1 MSFCRKLNKNFKG
14 FLRDMKKLILFCLML
29 FMFCTVGVSAQT
41 LHTTLADLSDDVV
54 IAEVGSYGITALEL
68 KVYMAGYQSIKEW
81 NSKNILSVLNSM
93 VLDLL
98 FTNACVEEKIS
109 VKQSEVLYYTE
120 YYFNKIGVDLN
131 NEQMVQAYFDTTDPY
146 ADMEDFLNKSTFFL
160 LKMKYFAKKGLLP
173 TTKVSHVFF
182 STKKKTMSEKKMIQN
197 RVSQAFYDI
206 EMGDVTFTD
215 MFKLYSEDENTKNTL
230 GDIGE
235 CSLKS
240 KNAYIPKKKVKDV
253 LGAGLFVPVV
263 VENSD
268 GYSIVLNT
276 TSQFPTGEELDSLI
290 QDLFK
295 KFPPKYYIS
304 F

>member
-1 MSFCRKLNKNFKG
+1 
-14 FLRDMKKLILFCLML
+14 MKKTILFWMILLMCNSVGL
-29 FMFCTVGVSAQT
+29 FAQT
-41 LHTTLADLSDDVV
+41 LHTTLEDLSDDAVV
-54 IAEVGSYGITALEL
+54 VEVGEYGVTALEL
-68 KVYMAGYQSIKEW
+68 KMYMAGYQSIKEW
-81 NSKNILSVLNSM
+81 NGENILSVLNSM

-98 FTNACVEEKIS
+98 FTNACLEEKIT

-120 YYFNKIGVDLN
+120 YYFDKIGIDLN
-131 NEQMVQAYFDTTDPY
+131 DENKVQAYFDTTDPY
-146 ADMEDFLNKSTFFL
+146 ANMEDFLNKSTFFL

-182 STKKKTMSEKKMIQN
+182 STKKKTASEKKMIQN
-197 RVSQAFYDI
+197 RVSQTFYDI

-215 MFKLYSEDENTKNTL
+215 MFKLYSEDENTKNSL
-230 GDIGE
+230 GDIGS
-235 CSLKS
+235 CSLKT
-240 KNAYIPKKKVKDV
+240 KNDYIPKKKVKDV
-253 LGAGLFVPVV
+253 LEAGLFVPVI
-263 VENSD
+263 VENSK

-276 TSQFPTGEELDSLI
+276 TSQFPSGNELDSLI

>member
-1 MSFCRKLNKNFKG
+1 
-14 FLRDMKKLILFCLML
+14 MKKTILFWMILLMCNSIGL
-29 FMFCTVGVSAQT
+29 FAQT
-41 LHTTLADLSDDVV
+41 LHTTMEDLSDDAVV
-54 IAEVGSYGITALEL
+54 VEVGEYGVTALEL
-68 KVYMAGYQSIKEW
+68 KMYMAGYQSIKEW
-81 NSKNILSVLNSM
+81 NGENILSVLNSM

-98 FTNACVEEKIS
+98 FTNACLEEKIT

-120 YYFNKIGVDLN
+120 YYFDKIGIDLN
-131 NEQMVQAYFDTTDPY
+131 DENKVQAYFDTTDPY
-146 ADMEDFLNKSTFFL
+146 ANMEDFLNKSTFFL

-182 STKKKTMSEKKMIQN
+182 STKKKTASEKKMIQN
-197 RVSQAFYDI
+197 RVSQTFYDI

-215 MFKLYSEDENTKNTL
+215 MFKLYSEDENTKNSL
-230 GDIGE
+230 GDIGS
-235 CSLKS
+235 CSLKT
-240 KNAYIPKKKVKDV
+240 KNEYIPKKKVKDV
-253 LGAGLFVPVV
+253 LEAGLFVPVI
-263 VENSD
+263 VENSK

-276 TSQFPTGEELDSLI
+276 TSQFPSGNELDSLI

>member
-1 MSFCRKLNKNFKG
+1 
-14 FLRDMKKLILFCLML
+14 MKKTILFWMILLMCNSIGL
-29 FMFCTVGVSAQT
+29 FAQT
-41 LHTTLADLSDDVV
+41 LHTTLEDLSDDAGVV
-54 IAEVGSYGITALEL
+54 EVGEYGVTALEL
-68 KVYMAGYQSIKEW
+68 KMYMAGYQSIKEW
-81 NSKNILSVLNSM
+81 NGENILSVLNSM

-98 FTNACVEEKIS
+98 FTNACLEEKIT

-120 YYFNKIGVDLN
+120 YYFDKIGIDLN
-131 NEQMVQAYFDTTDPY
+131 DENKVQAYFDTTDPY
-146 ADMEDFLNKSTFFL
+146 ANMEDFLNKSTFFL

-182 STKKKTMSEKKMIQN
+182 STKKKTASEKKMIQN
-197 RVSQAFYDI
+197 RVSQTFYDI

-215 MFKLYSEDENTKNTL
+215 MFKLYSEDENTKNSL
-230 GDIGE
+230 GDIGS
-235 CSLKS
+235 CSLKT
-240 KNAYIPKKKVKDV
+240 KNEYIPKKKVKDV
-253 LGAGLFVPVV
+253 LEAGLFVPVI
-263 VENSD
+263 VENSK

-276 TSQFPTGEELDSLI
+276 TSQFPSGNELDSLI

>member
-1 MSFCRKLNKNFKG
+1 MCNSIG
-14 FLRDMKKLILFCLML
+14 LF
-29 FMFCTVGVSAQT
+29 AQT
-41 LHTTLADLSDDVV
+41 LHTTMEDLSDDAVV
-54 IAEVGSYGITALEL
+54 VEVGEYGVTALEL
-68 KVYMAGYQSIKEW
+68 KMYMAGYQSIKEW
-81 NSKNILSVLNSM
+81 NGENILSVLNSM

-98 FTNACVEEKIS
+98 FTNACLEEKIT

-120 YYFNKIGVDLN
+120 YYFDKIGIDLN
-131 NEQMVQAYFDTTDPY
+131 DENKVQAYFDTTDPY
-146 ADMEDFLNKSTFFL
+146 ANMEDFLNKSTFFL

-182 STKKKTMSEKKMIQN
+182 STKKKTASEKKMIQN
-197 RVSQAFYDI
+197 RVSQTFYDI

-215 MFKLYSEDENTKNTL
+215 MFKLYSEDENTKNSL
-230 GDIGE
+230 GDIGS
-235 CSLKS
+235 CSLKT
-240 KNAYIPKKKVKDV
+240 KNEYIPKKKVKDV
-253 LGAGLFVPVV
+253 LEAGLFVPVI
-263 VENSD
+263 VENSK

-276 TSQFPTGEELDSLI
+276 TSQFPSGNELDSLI

>member
-1 MSFCRKLNKNFKG
+1 ME
-14 FLRDMKKLILFCLML
+14 
-29 FMFCTVGVSAQT
+29 
-41 LHTTLADLSDDVV
+41 DLSDDAVV
-54 IAEVGSYGITALEL
+54 VEVGEYGVTALEL
-68 KVYMAGYQSIKEW
+68 KMYMAGYQSIKEW
-81 NSKNILSVLNSM
+81 NGENILSVLNSM

-98 FTNACVEEKIS
+98 FTNACLEEKIT

-120 YYFNKIGVDLN
+120 YYFDKIGIDLN
-131 NEQMVQAYFDTTDPY
+131 DENKVQAYFDTTDPY
-146 ADMEDFLNKSTFFL
+146 ANMEDFLNKSTFFL

-182 STKKKTMSEKKMIQN
+182 STKKKTASEKKMIQN
-197 RVSQAFYDI
+197 RVSQTFYDI

-215 MFKLYSEDENTKNTL
+215 MFKLYSEDENTKNSL
-230 GDIGE
+230 GDIGS
-235 CSLKS
+235 CSLKT
-240 KNAYIPKKKVKDV
+240 KNEYIPKKKVKDV
-253 LGAGLFVPVV
+253 LEAGLFVPVI
-263 VENSD
+263 VENSK

-276 TSQFPTGEELDSLI
+276 TSQFPSGNELDSLI

>member
-1 MSFCRKLNKNFKG
+1 
-14 FLRDMKKLILFCLML
+14 MKKTILFWMILLMCNSIGL
-29 FMFCTVGVSAQT
+29 FAQT
-41 LHTTLADLSDDVV
+41 LHTTLEDLSDDAVV
-54 IAEVGSYGITALEL
+54 VEVGEYGVTALEL
-68 KVYMAGYQSIKEW
+68 KMYMAGYQSIKEW
-81 NSKNILSVLNSM
+81 NGENILSVLNSM

-98 FTNACVEEKIS
+98 FTNACLEEKIT

-120 YYFNKIGVDLN
+120 YYFDKIGIDLN
-131 NEQMVQAYFDTTDPY
+131 DENKVQAYFDTTDPY
-146 ADMEDFLNKSTFFL
+146 ANMEDFLNKSTFFL

-182 STKKKTMSEKKMIQN
+182 STKKKTASEKKMIQN
-197 RVSQAFYDI
+197 RVSQTFYDI

-215 MFKLYSEDENTKNTL
+215 MFKLYSEDENTKNSL
-230 GDIGE
+230 GDIGS
-235 CSLKS
+235 CSLKT
-240 KNAYIPKKKVKDV
+240 KNEYIPKKKVKDV
-253 LGAGLFVPVV
+253 LEAGLFVPVI
-263 VENSD
+263 VENSK

-276 TSQFPTGEELDSLI
+276 TSQFPSGSELDSLI

>member
-1 MSFCRKLNKNFKG
+1 MCNSIG
-14 FLRDMKKLILFCLML
+14 LF
-29 FMFCTVGVSAQT
+29 AQT
-41 LHTTLADLSDDVV
+41 LHTTLEDLSDDAVV
-54 IAEVGSYGITALEL
+54 VEVGEYGVTALEL
-68 KVYMAGYQSIKEW
+68 KMYMAGYQSIKEW
-81 NSKNILSVLNSM
+81 NGENILSVLNSM

-98 FTNACVEEKIS
+98 FTNACLEEKIT

-120 YYFNKIGVDLN
+120 YYFDKIGIDLN
-131 NEQMVQAYFDTTDPY
+131 DENKVQAYFDTTDPY
-146 ADMEDFLNKSTFFL
+146 ANMEDFLNKSTFFL

-182 STKKKTMSEKKMIQN
+182 STKKKTVSEKKMIQN
-197 RVSQAFYDI
+197 RVSQTFYDI

-215 MFKLYSEDENTKNTL
+215 MFKLYSEDENTKNSL
-230 GDIGE
+230 GDIGS
-235 CSLKS
+235 CSLKT
-240 KNAYIPKKKVKDV
+240 KNEYIPKKKVKDV
-253 LGAGLFVPVV
+253 LEAGLFVPVI
-263 VENSD
+263 VENSK

-276 TSQFPTGEELDSLI
+276 TSQFPSGNELDSLI

>member
-1 MSFCRKLNKNFKG
+1 
-14 FLRDMKKLILFCLML
+14 MKKTILFWMILLMCNSVGL
-29 FMFCTVGVSAQT
+29 FAQT
-41 LHTTLADLSDDVV
+41 LHTTLEDLSDDAVV
-54 IAEVGSYGITALEL
+54 VEVGEYGVTALEL
-68 KVYMAGYQSIKEW
+68 KMYMAGYQSIKEW
-81 NSKNILSVLNSM
+81 KGENILSVLNSM

-98 FTNACVEEKIS
+98 FTNACLEEKIT

-120 YYFNKIGVDLN
+120 YYFDKIGIDLN
-131 NEQMVQAYFDTTDPY
+131 DENKVQAYFDTTDPY
-146 ADMEDFLNKSTFFL
+146 ANMEDFLNKSTFFL

-182 STKKKTMSEKKMIQN
+182 STKKKTASEKKMIQN
-197 RVSQAFYDI
+197 RVSQTFYDI

-215 MFKLYSEDENTKNTL
+215 MFKLYSEDENTKNSL
-230 GDIGE
+230 GDIGS
-235 CSLKS
+235 CSLKT
-240 KNAYIPKKKVKDV
+240 KNEYIPKKKVKDV
-253 LGAGLFVPVV
+253 LEAGLFVPVI
-263 VENSD
+263 VENSK

-276 TSQFPTGEELDSLI
+276 TSQFPSGNELDSLI

>member
-1 MSFCRKLNKNFKG
+1 MCNSIG
-14 FLRDMKKLILFCLML
+14 LF
-29 FMFCTVGVSAQT
+29 AQT
-41 LHTTLADLSDDVV
+41 LHTTLEDLSDDAVV
-54 IAEVGSYGITALEL
+54 VEVGEYGVTALEL
-68 KVYMAGYQSIKEW
+68 KMYMAGYQSIKEW
-81 NSKNILSVLNSM
+81 NGENILSVLNSM

-98 FTNACVEEKIS
+98 FTNACLEEKIT

-120 YYFNKIGVDLN
+120 YYFDKIGIDLN
-131 NEQMVQAYFDTTDPY
+131 DENKVQAYFDTTDPY
-146 ADMEDFLNKSTFFL
+146 ANMEDFLNKSTFFL

-182 STKKKTMSEKKMIQN
+182 STKKKTASEKKMIQN
-197 RVSQAFYDI
+197 RVSQTFYDI

-215 MFKLYSEDENTKNTL
+215 MFKLYSEDENTKNSL
-230 GDIGE
+230 GDIGS
-235 CSLKS
+235 CSLKT
-240 KNAYIPKKKVKDV
+240 KNEYIPKKKVKDV
-253 LGAGLFVPVV
+253 LEAGLFVPVI
-263 VENSD
+263 VENSK

-276 TSQFPTGEELDSLI
+276 TSQFPSGNELDSLI

>member
-1 MSFCRKLNKNFKG
+1 
-14 FLRDMKKLILFCLML
+14 MKKTILFWMILLMCNSIGL
-29 FMFCTVGVSAQT
+29 FAQT
-41 LHTTLADLSDDVV
+41 LHTTLEDLSDDAVV
-54 IAEVGSYGITALEL
+54 VEVGEYGITALEL
-68 KVYMAGYQSIKEW
+68 KMYMAGYQSIKEW
-81 NSKNILSVLNSM
+81 NGENILSVLNSM

-98 FTNACVEEKIS
+98 FTNACLEEKIT

-120 YYFNKIGVDLN
+120 YYFDKIGIDLN
-131 NEQMVQAYFDTTDPY
+131 DENKVQAYFDTTDPY
-146 ADMEDFLNKSTFFL
+146 ANMEDFLNKSTFFL

-182 STKKKTMSEKKMIQN
+182 STKKKTASEKKMIQN
-197 RVSQAFYDI
+197 RVSQTFYDI

-215 MFKLYSEDENTKNTL
+215 MFKLYSEDENTKNSL
-230 GDIGE
+230 GDIGS
-235 CSLKS
+235 CSLKT
-240 KNAYIPKKKVKDV
+240 KNEYIPKKKVKDV
-253 LGAGLFVPVV
+253 LEAGLFVPVI
-263 VENSD
+263 VENSK

-276 TSQFPTGEELDSLI
+276 TSQFPSGNELDSLI

>member
-1 MSFCRKLNKNFKG
+1 
-14 FLRDMKKLILFCLML
+14 MKKTILFWMILLMCNSIGL
-29 FMFCTVGVSAQT
+29 FAQT
-41 LHTTLADLSDDVV
+41 LHTTMEDLSDDAVV
-54 IAEVGSYGITALEL
+54 VEVGEYGVTALEL
-68 KVYMAGYQSIKEW
+68 KMYMAGYQSIKEW
-81 NSKNILSVLNSM
+81 NGENILSVLNSM

-98 FTNACVEEKIS
+98 FTNACLEEKIT

-120 YYFNKIGVDLN
+120 YYFDKIGIDLN
-131 NEQMVQAYFDTTDPY
+131 DENKVQAYFDTTDPY
-146 ADMEDFLNKSTFFL
+146 ANMEDFLNKSTFFL

-182 STKKKTMSEKKMIQN
+182 STKKKTASEKKMIQN
-197 RVSQAFYDI
+197 RVSQTFYDI

-215 MFKLYSEDENTKNTL
+215 MFKLYSEDENTKNSL
-230 GDIGE
+230 GDIGS
-235 CSLKS
+235 CSLKT
-240 KNAYIPKKKVKDV
+240 KNEYIPKKKVKDV
-253 LGAGLFVPVV
+253 LEAGLFVPVI
-263 VENSD
+263 VENSK

-276 TSQFPTGEELDSLI
+276 TSQFPSGSELDSLI

>member
-1 MSFCRKLNKNFKG
+1 
-14 FLRDMKKLILFCLML
+14 MKKTILFWMILLMCNSIGL
-29 FMFCTVGVSAQT
+29 FAQT
-41 LHTTLADLSDDVV
+41 LHTTLEDLSDDAVV
-54 IAEVGSYGITALEL
+54 VEVGEYGVTALEL
-68 KVYMAGYQSIKEW
+68 KMYMAGYQSIKEW
-81 NSKNILSVLNSM
+81 NGENILSVLNSM

-98 FTNACVEEKIS
+98 FTNACLEEKIT

-120 YYFNKIGVDLN
+120 YYFDKIGIDLN
-131 NEQMVQAYFDTTDPY
+131 DENKVQAYFDTTDPY
-146 ADMEDFLNKSTFFL
+146 ANMEDFLNKSTFFL

-182 STKKKTMSEKKMIQN
+182 STKKKTASEKKMIQN
-197 RVSQAFYDI
+197 RVSQTFYDI

-215 MFKLYSEDENTKNTL
+215 MFKLYSEDENTKNSL
-230 GDIGE
+230 GDIGS
-235 CSLKS
+235 CSLKT
-240 KNAYIPKKKVKDV
+240 KNEYIPKKKVKDV
-253 LGAGLFVPVV
+253 LEAGLFVPVI
-263 VENSD
+263 VENSK

-276 TSQFPTGEELDSLI
+276 TSQFPSGNELDFLI

>member
-1 MSFCRKLNKNFKG
+1 MCNSIG
-14 FLRDMKKLILFCLML
+14 LF
-29 FMFCTVGVSAQT
+29 AQT
-41 LHTTLADLSDDVV
+41 LHTTLEDLSDDAVV
-54 IAEVGSYGITALEL
+54 VEVGEYGITALEL
-68 KVYMAGYQSIKEW
+68 KMYMAGYQSIKEW
-81 NSKNILSVLNSM
+81 NGENILSVLNSM

-98 FTNACVEEKIS
+98 FTNACLEEKIT

-120 YYFNKIGVDLN
+120 YYFDKIGIDLN
-131 NEQMVQAYFDTTDPY
+131 DENKVQAYFDTTDPY
-146 ADMEDFLNKSTFFL
+146 ANMEDFLNKSTFFL

-182 STKKKTMSEKKMIQN
+182 STKKKTASEKKMIQN
-197 RVSQAFYDI
+197 RVSQTFYDI

-215 MFKLYSEDENTKNTL
+215 MFKLYSEDENTKNSL
-230 GDIGE
+230 GDIGS
-235 CSLKS
+235 CSLKT
-240 KNAYIPKKKVKDV
+240 KNEYIPKKKVKDV
-253 LGAGLFVPVV
+253 LEAGLFVPVI
-263 VENSD
+263 VENSK

-276 TSQFPTGEELDSLI
+276 TSQFPSGNELDSLI